1 MRYNEGL
8 PIFLGVPKFNRTDS
22 RDSREDHKDC
32 NFLSNCRT
40 EFLDRIHLHSKS
52 EDFHDGWKAYETGI
66 LTRPVVE
73 LLLLSRSS
81 TPRSEREKKN
91 QAPSPEPDVGSASDR
106 ALSDLVDSG

>member
-66 LTRPVVE
+66 LTRPVLIPSEV
-73 LLLLSRSS
+73 LNSS
-81 TPRSEREKKN
+81 LGKREY
-91 QAPSPEPDVGSASDR
+91 QYSPFP
-106 ALSDLVDSG
+106 

>member
-40 EFLDRIHLHSKS
+40 EFLDRSI
-52 EDFHDGWKAYETGI
+52 FIPKAKI
-66 LTRPVVE
+66 
-73 LLLLSRSS
+73 S
-81 TPRSEREKKN
+81 TM
-91 QAPSPEPDVGSASDR
+91 VGKPMK
-106 ALSDLVDSG
+106 LVF